1 MNSLSFSS
9 FACLWLFLHA
19 FTLQRSEPS
28 SHRTTMRFPCH
39 SKEIQQFFAGKS
51 PSENLSLTPEI
62 SSKKPCPTP
71 ARNHARKACQTPKSG
86 RKHWFGNCFENWSEH
101 WSENGSPN
109 WSEKWSEHWRK
120 NLGNLRRRLLG
131 ASRNMKHRISA
142 AVADTKRK
150 RAENV
155 LWHTGT

>member
-1 MNSLSFSS
+1 MHVCDFFCTLSHFSAQS
-9 FACLWLFLHA
+9 PQATENHEIPMPF
-19 FTLQRSEPS
+19 QRKPS
-28 SHRTTMRFPCH
+28 S
-39 SKEIQQFFAGKS
+39 SFAGKS
-51 PSENLSLTPEI
+51 PSENLSLTPET

-71 ARNHARKACQTPKSG
+71 ARNHARKACQTPKKG
-86 RKHWFGNCFENWSEH
+86 RKHWFENWSEH

-120 NLGNLRRRLLG
+120 NLGNLRRRPLG

>member
-1 MNSLSFSS
+1 MFVAFSARFHTS
-9 FACLWLFLHA
+9 ALRALKPQEKHEIPMPF
-19 FTLQRSEPS
+19 QRKPS
-28 SHRTTMRFPCH
+28 S
-39 SKEIQQFFAGKS
+39 SFAGKS
-51 PSENLSLTPEI
+51 PSENLSLTPET

-71 ARNHARKACQTPKSG
+71 ARNHARKTCQTK
-86 RKHWFGNCFENWSEH
+86 
-101 WSENGSPN
+101 
-109 WSEKWSEHWRK
+109 KWAETLVWKLVWKLVGTLVGEWAAKLVGKVVRALAE
-120 NLGNLRRRLLG
+120 NLGNLRRRPLG

>member
-1 MNSLSFSS
+1 MFVTFSARFHTSALRALKPQKNHEIPMPFQRKLRNS
-9 FACLWLFLHA
+9 
-19 FTLQRSEPS
+19 
-28 SHRTTMRFPCH
+28 
-39 SKEIQQFFAGKS
+39 FAGKS

-62 SSKKPCPTP
+62 SSQKPCPTP
-71 ARNHARKACQTPKSG
+71 ARHHARKACQTPQKG
-86 RKHWFGNCFENWSEH
+86 RKHWFGNWFGNWLENWSEH
-101 WSENGSPN
+101 SSENGSPN

-120 NLGNLRRRLLG
+120 NLGNLRRRPLG

>member
-1 MNSLSFSS
+1 MFVAFSARFHTS
-9 FACLWLFLHA
+9 ALRALKPQEKHEIPMPF
-19 FTLQRSEPS
+19 QRKPS
-28 SHRTTMRFPCH
+28 S
-39 SKEIQQFFAGKS
+39 SFAGKS

-71 ARNHARKACQTPKSG
+71 ARNHARKACQTPKNG
-86 RKHWFGNCFENWSEH
+86 RKHWFGNWFENLWEN

-120 NLGNLRRRLLG
+120 NLGNLRRRPLG